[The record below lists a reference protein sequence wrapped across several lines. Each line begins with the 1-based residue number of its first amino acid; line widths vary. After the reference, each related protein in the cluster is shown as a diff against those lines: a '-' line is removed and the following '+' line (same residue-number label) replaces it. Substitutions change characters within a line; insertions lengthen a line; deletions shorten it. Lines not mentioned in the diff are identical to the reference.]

1 MQTDNQEI
9 QRSVVTTNDV
19 ILQKFYENH
28 NSRTTSSL
36 DCYNS
41 EMLLLN
47 FKQRSKTH
55 DYYDST
61 LEISSQSKCLK
72 VSLPE
77 FFKINKLKINDL
89 YSTLK
94 QNKNLTDSTDK
105 IFNLLCNYISE
116 LRFNDVHLEYT
127 KSELLKITTIFN
139 NNKMLIVSKDIKDS
153 DTNIIY
159 SYFIDRKLI
168 ASDVAEIKEFTGK
181 FKEYLS
187 L

>member
-19 ILQKFYENH
+19 ILQKFYENQ

-47 FKQRSKTH
+47 FKPQPKTH
-55 DYYDST
+55 VYFDSIKG
-61 LEISSQSKCLK
+61 ISNQTEFFK

-77 FFKINKLKINDL
+77 FFNTNKSKINDL
-89 YSTLK
+89 YSMLK
-94 QNKNLTDSTDK
+94 QNKNLTNSTDK

-116 LRFNDVHLEYT
+116 LRFNDVHLEFT

-153 DTNIIY
+153 DTDIIY